1 MLESSAW
8 WSGKRRAGRLTNSAT
23 IWAQNQAYELVHH
36 NTHPIYDLLE
46 LIKAVA
52 LLFQSC
58 SSLMTQGNNS
68 LSRRTAS
75 EDPASIRVEQTR
87 SLKPHQCLFAMIEH
101 LQVKQYGQYGLTES
115 QNSLKDKIFLFF
127 ILFLFL
133 LSLIYFIWKN
143 CVSRGQVQMDKEIN
157 RIRMQDVQATENK

>member
-1 MLESSAW
+1 MS
-8 WSGKRRAGRLTNSAT
+8 WSTT
-23 IWAQNQAYELVHH
+23 
-36 NTHPIYDLLE
+36 THTPIYDLLE

-68 LSRRTAS
+68 LSRRTSS

-87 SLKPHQCLFAMIEH
+87 SLKPHQCLFAMNEH
-101 LQVKQYGQYGLTES
+101 LQVKQYGQYELTES

-127 ILFLFL
+127 ILFL